1 MPIKEETNAPLPP
14 QHLGKM
20 HACGHDGHMA
30 TLLGFAKY
38 LSDYPEAVRGTIV
51 LIFQPAEEGP
61 GGAQLMIDEG
71 IFNRFCGLIRLSVC
85 MFFQTILKV

>member
-1 MPIKEETNAPLPP
+1 
-14 QHLGKM
+14 M

-71 IFNRFCGLIRLSVC
+71 ILTDFAIDQIIGLHV
-85 MFFQTILKV
+85 FQTILKV